1 MTLWAR
7 EKSYLKFL
15 NQKSDNVMREIGRL
29 KNEVAALEK
38 EKKAVQQ
45 QIKLLLQQINF
56 YQREGQIS
64 YQTLL
69 ENRRKI
75 AVIIYQVKTL
85 EQQITEM
92 ENRQELVDK
101 DIHKASLIARA
112 LSKKSYKFAL
122 MLKQKRLERSLMI
135 ELSNENEIQEL
146 AVHGKSY
153 R

>member
-15 NQKSDNVMREIGRL
+15 HRKSDNVMREISRL
-29 KNEVAALEK
+29 KNQVADLQK
-38 EKKAVQQ
+38 EKNNVQQ
-45 QIKLLLQQINF
+45 QITLLLQQINF

-92 ENRQELVDK
+92 ENRQELLDK
-101 DIHKASLIARA
+101 DIQNATVIARV
-112 LSKKSYKFAL
+112 LSKKSYKFEL
-122 MLKQKRLERSLMI
+122 MLKQKRLERSLMV